1 MTLWKINMCMK
12 RILYC
17 FLGLLS
23 IAAVLGC
30 KKEEKLGAH
39 EANFPH
45 NEPSGRQLN
54 DDYLSFKF
62 VRF

>member
-23 IAAVLGC
+23 IAAFLGC
-30 KKEEKLGAH
+30 RKEEKLSAQ
-39 EANFPH
+39 A
-45 NEPSGRQLN
+45 
-54 DDYLSFKF
+54 
-62 VRF
+62 

>member
-1 MTLWKINMCMK
+1 MK

-17 FLGLLS
+17 FLGILS

-30 KKEEKLGAH
+30 KKEEKFSAH

-45 NEPSGRQLN
+45 NEPNGQQLN

-62 VRF
+62 VVVR